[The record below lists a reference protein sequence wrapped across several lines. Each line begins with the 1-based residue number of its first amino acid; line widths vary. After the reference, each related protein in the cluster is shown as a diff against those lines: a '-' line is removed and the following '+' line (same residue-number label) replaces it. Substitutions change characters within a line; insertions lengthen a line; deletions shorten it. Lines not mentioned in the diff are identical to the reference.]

1 MGQDPLGTVS
11 ECGHL
16 PGVLGV
22 GVGGSGVP
30 TPESGPCL
38 AFTELLCEGRVTGSA
53 AEQTPSL
60 NSTLILT
67 LSQLTPLQKVNG
79 RRISPRPQPP
89 PSSVES
95 PRINEPFG
103 RISPSISFN
112 EALLIKMCFMLA
124 MCSSRFR

>member
-1 MGQDPLGTVS
+1 M
-11 ECGHL
+11 
-16 PGVLGV
+16 PGSPGDSFRVRPPPGGAQC

-38 AFTELLCEGRVTGSA
+38 ASTEPLCEGRVTGSA

-67 LSQLTPLQKVNG
+67 VSQLTPLQKING

-89 PSSVES
+89 PSSMES
-95 PRINEPFG
+95 PRD
-103 RISPSISFN
+103 
-112 EALLIKMCFMLA
+112 K
-124 MCSSRFR
+124 